1 MHNGDLC
8 VKDVPTTWSSGKIH
22 GPQSVMVN
30 LNCFG
35 QRLGVPAITLT
46 RHMAA
51 LGTVERRRTI
61 IKWIIM
67 DGIAVAVVQGNLFI
81 QFRKKRESKRERDF
95 AFWRSPVVFFV
106 HQMVASTEGY

>member
-1 MHNGDLC
+1 
-8 VKDVPTTWSSGKIH
+8 
-22 GPQSVMVN
+22 MVN
-30 LNCFG
+30 LNCFR
-35 QRLGVPAITLT
+35 QCLGVPAITLT

-51 LGTVERRRTI
+51 FGTVERRGTI

-81 QFRKKRESKRERDF
+81 QSRKKRAIEQERERDF
-95 AFWRSPVVFFV
+95 TFWHSPVVFFV

>member
-1 MHNGDLC
+1 MHDGDLC
-8 VKDVPTTWSSGKIH
+8 VEDVPTTWSSGKIH

-51 LGTVERRRTI
+51 LGTVEKRGTI
-61 IKWIIM
+61 IIII
-67 DGIAVAVVQGNLFI
+67 DGIAIAVVQGNIFI
-81 QFRKKRESKRERDF
+81 QSRKKRE
-95 AFWRSPVVFFV
+95 
-106 HQMVASTEGY
+106 